1 MIMRNVI
8 RFWML
13 LGAAWGAVWAQPRT
27 LPEVIR
33 KAKQHAPQTAWDQ
46 SELRIRSAQLQQKQ
60 AYHKPQITAEG
71 FLVPINDDLF
81 LGNGLRR
88 TAGAALLVTQ
98 PLFQEGTWIW
108 PPKSWPATPS
118 VRAAEANV
126 QVARTDAQ
134 LNGFQVA
141 MTTSH
146 VFYDVWLNQELAALQ
161 TKHLGDQRAQLKQF
175 LSLQQGGRLGLAE
188 VAQQRALVAQFR
200 ADSLDGVGKTEQA
213 RLQLA
218 QLSGISVADVLA
230 LPDTTMGDARA
241 EAGLRAQFEQQFP
254 VFSLSETRDLADQW
268 LLKEKQAA
276 NLPTI
281 RLFARVGTN
290 EVAGMPDDRNVLMG
304 AQVSW
309 ALWDQGIRRNEL
321 RVVQAQA
328 AQHQADVTQKT
339 RLYQSEFE
347 TALAAWKRSRAKL
360 PMLSEEVAFRAIA
373 LTAEQDR
380 FTNGRGTLLALHQA
394 QIAWLSAQIR
404 QTMGRYETAKW
415 YWVCRMFGTPEFWNQ
430 ATKE

>member
-1 MIMRNVI
+1 MRNVI

-175 LSLQQGGRLGLAE
+175 LSLQQGGRMGLAE
-188 VAQQRALVAQFR
+188 VAQQRALVA
-200 ADSLDGVGKTEQA
+200 
-213 RLQLA
+213 
-218 QLSGISVADVLA
+218 
-230 LPDTTMGDARA
+230 
-241 EAGLRAQFEQQFP
+241 
-254 VFSLSETRDLADQW
+254 
-268 LLKEKQAA
+268 
-276 NLPTI
+276 
-281 RLFARVGTN
+281 
-290 EVAGMPDDRNVLMG
+290 
-304 AQVSW
+304 
-309 ALWDQGIRRNEL
+309 
-321 RVVQAQA
+321 
-328 AQHQADVTQKT
+328 
-339 RLYQSEFE
+339 
-347 TALAAWKRSRAKL
+347 
-360 PMLSEEVAFRAIA
+360 
-373 LTAEQDR
+373 
-380 FTNGRGTLLALHQA
+380 
-394 QIAWLSAQIR
+394 
-404 QTMGRYETAKW
+404 
-415 YWVCRMFGTPEFWNQ
+415 
-430 ATKE
+430 